1 MAALLTYIIRVVE
14 MSLHG
19 EDEMFDVDALGSGEM
34 RMDGDEKVFEA
45 KKTEQEA
52 LSSKCNEV
60 LHKSSIFS
68 I

>member
-1 MAALLTYIIRVVE
+1 

-19 EDEMFDVDALGSGEM
+19 EDEIFDFDALGSGEM

-52 LSSKCNEV
+52 LSSESNEV
-60 LHKSSIFS
+60 LNKSSILS